1 MLQPTRHKIAIIGTG
16 ISGLSAAWALHKTK
30 QYEVHL
36 YEASDRLGGHTN
48 TVAFSHRGREVM
60 VDAGFAVLNDATYPN
75 FLALLDYLGIKTEP
89 TEMTFSI
96 TSSDSLSSSWST
108 VSLRSLFANQQNLT
122 SLSFWRMLFD
132 ILRFNLFSPNLLTAT
147 DDDEQNITLGNYLDR
162 EGYSEVFRRDY
173 ILPIAMAWNGS
184 SSVQNALEIP
194 AVSLVQFMRNQNM
207 LRGIWEEET
216 TWLTLKGGAQNY
228 IDVLVHGIPKWQI
241 HLSTPV
247 KEVGTRKDG
256 KPYLKI
262 IEEEAVECEFQYLYD
277 HIIIATPGDEALRLL
292 GSKATAK
299 EKEMLSVFK
308 TTKNE
313 VVLHS
318 DLDHM
323 PASKDTWAAW
333 NYLTTTSTRTGG
345 IDKVELTYNL
355 NILHHLRRS
364 AFGDVLATLNPIMSP
379 AKKSIKGVYQYDMP
393 VNTQAS
399 LAARKRIEM
408 EIQNK
413 RGISFAGAW
422 LGWGSHEDGC
432 VSGLKAAQRLGAIM
446 PWGNGRVVDL
456 NTVKKSTC
464 PQRMDWIMSLVRM
477 VVWVLSVWISVVE
490 GLMEGI
496 NDVRKQTVRAQSD

>member
-16 ISGLSAAWALHKTK
+16 ISGLSAAWALNKTK

-48 TVAFSHRGREVM
+48 TVAFPHKGREVM

-75 FLALLDYLGIKTEP
+75 FLSLLDHLGIKTEP
-89 TEMTFSI
+89 TEMSFSI
-96 TSSDSLSSSWST
+96 TSSIASCSSWST
-108 VSLRSLFANQQNLT
+108 VSLLSLFAHQQNLT

-132 ILRFNLFSPNLLTAT
+132 ILRFNLFSPDLLTVT
-147 DDDEQNITLGNYLDR
+147 DEDEQNITLGDYLDR
-162 EGYSEVFRRDY
+162 EGYSEKFRRDC
-173 ILPIAMAWNGS
+173 ILPIAIAWNGS
-184 SSVQNALEIP
+184 PGVRSALRIP
-194 AVSLVQFMRNQNM
+194 AVSLVRFMRNQNM
-207 LRGIWEEET
+207 LRGIWGEET
-216 TWLTLKGGAQNY
+216 TCLTLKGGAKSY
-228 IDVLVHGIPKWQI
+228 IDVLIHGIPKWKI

-247 KEVGTRKDG
+247 KEVGTREDG

-262 IEEEAVECEFQYLYD
+262 IEEEAGECEFQYVYD

-292 GSKATAK
+292 GSGATVK
-299 EKEMLSVFK
+299 EKEILSAFK
-308 TTKNE
+308 TTKNK

-323 PASKDTWAAW
+323 PALKSTWAAW
-333 NYLTTTSTRTGG
+333 NYLTTTSARTGG

-364 AFGDVLATLNPIMSP
+364 AFGDVLATLNPITEP
-379 AKKSIKGVYQYDMP
+379 AKKSTQGVYQYHVL

-432 VSGLKAAQRLGAIM
+432 ASGLKAAERLGVMM
-446 PWGNGRVVDL
+446 PWGDGKVIDS
-456 NTVKKSTC
+456 NTVGTPTH
-464 PQRMDWIMSLVRM
+464 PQKMDWIMGLVRM
-477 VVWVLSVWISVVE
+477 VVWVLSVWVSVVE
-490 GLMEGI
+490 GLVEGI
-496 NDVRKQTVRAQSD
+496 HDVRKQTGNGGE

>member
-1 MLQPTRHKIAIIGTG
+1 
-16 ISGLSAAWALHKTK
+16 
-30 QYEVHL
+30 
-36 YEASDRLGGHTN
+36 
-48 TVAFSHRGREVM
+48 
-60 VDAGFAVLNDATYPN
+60 
-75 FLALLDYLGIKTEP
+75 
-89 TEMTFSI
+89 
-96 TSSDSLSSSWST
+96 
-108 VSLRSLFANQQNLT
+108 
-122 SLSFWRMLFD
+122 MLFD
-132 ILRFNLFSPNLLTAT
+132 ILRFNLFSPDLLTVT
-147 DDDEQNITLGNYLDR
+147 DEDEQNITLGDYLDR

-173 ILPIAMAWNGS
+173 ILPIAIAWNGS
-184 SSVQNALEIP
+184 PGVQSALRIP
-194 AVSLVQFMRNQNM
+194 AVSLVRVMRNQNM
-207 LRGIWEEET
+207 LRSIWGEET
-216 TWLTLKGGAQNY
+216 TWLTLKEGAKNY

-262 IEEEAVECEFQYLYD
+262 IEEEAGECEFQYLYD

-292 GSKATAK
+292 GSRATVK
-299 EKEMLSVFK
+299 EKEILSAFK
-308 TTKNE
+308 TTKNK

-323 PASKDTWAAW
+323 PALKETWAAW
-333 NYLTTTSTRTGG
+333 NYLTTTSARTGG
-345 IDKVELTYNL
+345 MEKVELTYNL

-379 AKKSIKGVYQYDMP
+379 AKKSIQGVYQYDMP

-422 LGWGSHEDGC
+422 LGWGSYEDGC
-432 VSGLKAAQRLGAIM
+432 ASGLKAAQRLGAMM
-446 PWGNGRVVDL
+446 PWEDGRVVDS
-456 NTVKKSTC
+456 NTVRTPTR
-464 PQRMDWIMSLVRM
+464 PQPIDWIMGLVRM
-477 VVWVLSVWISVVE
+477 VVWVLSVWVSVVE

-496 NDVRKQTVRAQSD
+496 NDVRKQTVTAESD